1 MQHYLTRLN
10 YSTRPN
16 ERQTLAVQG
25 QARHARLQF
34 DAHFSSVYNSNQSMP
49 VILREKGYELSFV
62 MFDLDEPM
70 HVHVRK
76 ERKRAKFWLE
86 PVSLAW
92 TRGYREHE
100 LNEIERLINDNQD
113 FICQIWQRE
122 SEKRK

>member
-1 MQHYLTRLN
+1 
-10 YSTRPN
+10 
-16 ERQTLAVQG
+16 
-25 QARHARLQF
+25 
-34 DAHFSSVYNSNQSMP
+34 MP

-100 LNEIERLINDNQD
+100 LNEIERLINDNQE
-113 FICQIWQRE
+113 FIRQIWQRE